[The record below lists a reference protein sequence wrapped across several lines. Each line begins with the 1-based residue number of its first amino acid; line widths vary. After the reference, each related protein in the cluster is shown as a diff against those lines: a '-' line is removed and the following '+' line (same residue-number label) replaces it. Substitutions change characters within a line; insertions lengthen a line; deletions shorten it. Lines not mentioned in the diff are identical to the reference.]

1 MRRSSNLLLLA
12 AAALF
17 IGTIPAMAKPAYVAS
32 AKAVCPTVTGCAA
45 CHVMPAKKDGKL
57 TDMGQYLMDT
67 KAKKHAKE
75 VDVTWLK
82 DYKAK
87 K

>member
-1 MRRSSNLLLLA
+1 MRRSSILIL

-17 IGTIPAMAKPAYVAS
+17 VVAIPSMAKPAFLAP
-32 AKAVCPTVTGCAA
+32 AKGFGATGCAS

-57 TDMGQYLMDT
+57 TDMGQYLMDM